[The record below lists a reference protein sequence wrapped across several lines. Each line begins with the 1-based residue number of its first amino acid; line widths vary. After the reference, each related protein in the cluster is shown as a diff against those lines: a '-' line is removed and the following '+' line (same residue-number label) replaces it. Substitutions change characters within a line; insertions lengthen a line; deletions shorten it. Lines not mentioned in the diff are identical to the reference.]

1 MIPSS
6 PVIMGAKMR
15 GSDERNEALFS
26 YVNLEDRIP
35 AQHPLRLIREI
46 VNGALARL
54 DGAFDTLYAAD
65 GRPSIAPERLL
76 RAALIQILF
85 SVRSERQLMEQMQ
98 YNLLFRWF
106 VGLGIDAPV
115 WVPTVFGKNRD
126 RLLTTDIARQF
137 LAAILADK
145 AVAPLLSD
153 EHFSVDGT
161 LIKAWASMK
170 SFQPKEAANGAE
182 PAADDAGPG
191 QAGGGAST
199 AEPVASGDANPAQQG
214 GAPASVSADGG
225 DAGLVQDGGA
235 STIELAAS
243 DGEASGQNG
252 GTPAAEQPAAGRNA
266 EVDFHGQKRSNET
279 HASRTD
285 PDARLYRKGPGK
297 EAKLC
302 FMGHALMENRNGL
315 VVDACLTQADGH
327 AEREAALA
335 MVEPRADRPGRI
347 TLGADKGYDAEDF
360 VNELR
365 SMNVTPHVA
374 AKKSGSAIDGRT
386 TRHAGY
392 AISQRIRKRIEEV
405 FGWGKTVGPLAQTML
420 RGTERVGAQFTLT
433 VAGYNLARLPK
444 LLAA

>member
-6 PVIMGAKMR
+6 AVIMGAKMR

-26 YVNLEDRIP
+26 YVNLEDRVP
-35 AQHPLRLIREI
+35 ARHPLRLIREI

-54 DGAFDTLYAAD
+54 DGAFATLYAAE

-106 VGLGIDAPV
+106 VGLGIDDPV
-115 WVPTVFGKNRD
+115 SVPTVFSKNRD

-145 AVAPLLSD
+145 AVKPLLSN

-161 LIKAWASMK
+161 LIQAWASMK
-170 SFQPKEAANGAE
+170 SFQPK
-182 PAADDAGPG
+182 
-191 QAGGGAST
+191 ASD
-199 AEPVASGDANPAQQG
+199 AEPVA
-214 GAPASVSADGG
+214 GG
-225 DAGLVQDGGA
+225 DADPDQGGGGLASEQAADGSQGPSQDGHA
-235 STIELAAS
+235 
-243 DGEASGQNG
+243 
-252 GTPAAEQPAAGRNA
+252 PATEPPATGRNA

-285 PDARLYRKGPGK
+285 PEARLYRKGPGK
-297 EAKLC
+297 EARLC

-315 VVDACLTQADGH
+315 VVDACLTQANGH
-327 AEREAALA
+327 AERQAALA
-335 MVEPRADRPGRI
+335 LIEPHADRPGRI
-347 TLGADKGYDAEDF
+347 TLGTDKNYDVEDF

-374 AKKSGSAIDGRT
+374 AKVAGSAIDGRT
-386 TRHAGY
+386 TRHPSY
-392 AISQRIRKRIEEV
+392 AASQRIRKRIEEV

-420 RGTERVGAQFTLT
+420 RGTARVGAQFAFT